1 MAAEV
6 QYCCCKYIS
15 LPACRADCR
24 YNNAVCITTAMMYSF
39 PRLPYTQVICNLYAM
54 CCLLFTVI
62 QQLLL
67 SLIWIIVWHMCST
80 FRPSMGPRIKTT
92 FITCSKQCCRRHA
105 APSVTGYALLCATFC
120 KPALAA
126 RCVTYLCF
134 HSPYSWCGL
143 NVAAKNL

>member
-24 YNNAVCITTAMMYSF
+24 CNNAVCITTAITAQADVQLCSAAV
-39 PRLPYTQVICNLYAM
+39 YTSHMQLYAM

-67 SLIWIIVWHMCST
+67 SLIWLIVWHVCST
-80 FRPSMGPRIKTT
+80 FRPSMGPCIKTT
-92 FITCSKQCCRRHA
+92 ITTCSKQCCRRHA
-105 APSVTGYALLCATFC
+105 ATSVTGYALLYATFC

-126 RCVTYLCF
+126 RCVTYQCF
-134 HSPYSWCGL
+134 HSPYS
-143 NVAAKNL
+143 